1 MIGLLM
7 RPVSW
12 RFYIQVDGIIYGEFT
27 ECTGLEATLQTT
39 PFYQGGSPSP
49 VYLPGQVSESN
60 IVLKRGIISAS
71 LWNWFEEGNRDA
83 LPGHRNLMIFLA
95 SADGIPIYWWDVT
108 GVYPTKWTGPTLAAD
123 SSSLA
128 LESLELARGSAS
140 AKSIGGSSAAS
151 SETAK
156 EQTQELDL
164 NALSVMQVD
173 RIAEQVVGLMK
184 RDLLFERE
192 RSGLA

>member
-49 VYLPGQVSESN
+49 VYLPGRVSESN
-60 IVLKRGIISAS
+60 IVLKRGIISAL

-83 LPGHRNLMIFLA
+83 LSGHRNLMIFLA

-140 AKSIGGSSAAS
+140 AKSIGGSAAS
-151 SETAK
+151 SQTAK
-156 EQTQELDL
+156 KQEQELDL
-164 NALSVMQVD
+164 NALSVMQID

-192 RSGLA
+192 RSGLV